1 MQMYSILVLLF
12 PSATAASPQEGK
24 MLTHGASESRVD
36 SKRAEGGRR
45 GDIKINK
52 VCKLV
57 SKRVFR
63 QAQRH
68 RG

>member
-1 MQMYSILVLLF
+1 VLLF
-12 PSATAASPQEGK
+12 PSARATSPQEGK
-24 MLTHGASESRVD
+24 MLTHAGSGSRVD
-36 SKRAEGGRR
+36 STRAESGGW

-63 QAQRH
+63 QAET